1 MNEKYGDK
9 RRTEIIQG
17 TFDIEDEDLI
27 PVEDVIISLTNNGYV
42 KRMPVDTYK
51 SQNRGGR
58 GVKGMATTQ
67 DDVISS
73 LIHMSTHDDLL
84 IFTNKGKVY
93 RLKGYNIP
101 EFGRTAKGLPIVNIL
116 NLDKDESVKS
126 LININ
131 KKMIEED
138 KHWYLFFATEQGL
151 VKRVDISEFENIRQT
166 GKIAIKL
173 KEDDSLVGVKLTK
186 GDDEILIA
194 ASNGKL
200 VRFSEGHVRPM
211 GRSASG
217 VRGINVDGSKVIGMT
232 TNREGQLIMVVTEKG
247 YGKMSPID
255 EYRVSNRGGKGVKTI
270 NVTERNGQIVAIR
283 AVEGNEDL
291 LIITDDG
298 IVIRL
303 PMEQVKTAGRATQ
316 GVRLIKVHD
325 SKVSSVEVVAKNEEE
340 VVEEGEEESE

>member
-1 MNEKYGDK
+1 
-9 RRTEIIQG
+9 
-17 TFDIEDEDLI
+17 
-27 PVEDVIISLTNNGYV
+27 
-42 KRMPVDTYK
+42 
-51 SQNRGGR
+51 
-58 GVKGMATTQ
+58 
-67 DDVISS
+67 
-73 LIHMSTHDDLL
+73 
-84 IFTNKGKVY
+84 
-93 RLKGYNIP
+93 
-101 EFGRTAKGLPIVNIL
+101 
-116 NLDKDESVKS
+116 
-126 LININ
+126 
-131 KKMIEED
+131 MIEED
-138 KHWYLFFATEQGL
+138 NQWYLFFATEQGL

-173 KEDDSLVGVKLTK
+173 KEDDALVGVKLTK

-217 VRGINVDGSKVIGMT
+217 VKGINVDGSKVIGMT

>member
-1 MNEKYGDK
+1 M
-9 RRTEIIQG
+9 
-17 TFDIEDEDLI
+17 L
-27 PVEDVIISLTNNGYV
+27 SSHL
-42 KRMPVDTYK
+42 DTYK

-58 GVKGMATTQ
+58 GVKGMSTTQ

-211 GRSASG
+211 GRSA
-217 VRGINVDGSKVIGMT
+217 R
-232 TNREGQLIMVVTEKG
+232 
-247 YGKMSPID
+247 Y
-255 EYRVSNRGGKGVKTI
+255 
-270 NVTERNGQIVAIR
+270 
-283 AVEGNEDL
+283 
-291 LIITDDG
+291 
-298 IVIRL
+298 
-303 PMEQVKTAGRATQ
+303 
-316 GVRLIKVHD
+316 
-325 SKVSSVEVVAKNEEE
+325 
-340 VVEEGEEESE
+340 